1 MTMLGRRRAAA
12 AAAAAVRSSLPELKA
27 APRMEKSLTESVS
40 ADATNVITFTLVVG
54 LIAQRVVM
62 ISSIYLSNMIVR
74 LIMEL
79 HKMCRK
85 VPMWLPELRLLVGSV
100 FHSVAKKA
108 SMHMLVC
115 CNLMTWQILSV

>member
-85 VPMWLPELRLLVGSV
+85 VPMWLLEL
-100 FHSVAKKA
+100 K
-108 SMHMLVC
+108 
-115 CNLMTWQILSV
+115 

>member
-40 ADATNVITFTLVVG
+40 ADATNVVRFTLVLG
-54 LIAQRVVM
+54 LIVQLVQM
-62 ISSIYLSNMIVR
+62 ISSRNLSNMIVR

-85 VPMWLPELRLLVGSV
+85 VPMWLPEL
-100 FHSVAKKA
+100 K
-108 SMHMLVC
+108 
-115 CNLMTWQILSV
+115 